1 MVGEHASALV
11 IHGDSPATTGGIAI
25 CGFSSVGMVGA
36 IGAAHIIRALD
47 LPQVGTVLNPD
58 FPAVALVHEEIP
70 KHPVRVYQG
79 DGIGVFTSELKF
91 PPQQDVE
98 FANTVLDWFT
108 HGGFDHLYIIDG
120 IERQDVEQHERSIH
134 GIGSTSLARQAL
146 RSHDIEPISQGVIA
160 GIPGYLLS
168 EGDRRGLNVT
178 ALLAECSSSFPDA
191 RAAAL
196 AVEAFGEMAQ
206 FEIPLTKLLEDAR
219 KIEESVQH
227 VFESQQSMLPAPDG
241 YVIPKDD
248 DDESGMFG

>member
-134 GIGSTSLARQAL
+134 GIEVFHSFT
-146 RSHDIEPISQGVIA
+146 DIITV
-160 GIPGYLLS
+160 
-168 EGDRRGLNVT
+168 
-178 ALLAECSSSFPDA
+178 
-191 RAAAL
+191 
-196 AVEAFGEMAQ
+196 
-206 FEIPLTKLLEDAR
+206 K
-219 KIEESVQH
+219 
-227 VFESQQSMLPAPDG
+227 
-241 YVIPKDD
+241 
-248 DDESGMFG
+248 

>member
-196 AVEAFGEMAQ
+196 AVEAFGEMAE